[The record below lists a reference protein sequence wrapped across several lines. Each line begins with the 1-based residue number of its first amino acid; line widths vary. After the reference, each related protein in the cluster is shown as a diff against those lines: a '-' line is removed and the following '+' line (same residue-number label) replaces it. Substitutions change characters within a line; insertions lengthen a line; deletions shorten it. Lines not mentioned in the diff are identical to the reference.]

1 MYGKKTKKF
10 VSLLTANIYLVAVF
24 QHVFCHMLQ
33 RREKE
38 SEIHKRNP
46 GTIQGCNKDFRR
58 RHSYCRSRY
67 TCGEATQEDVG
78 TEENP
83 HE

>member
-1 MYGKKTKKF
+1 MF
-10 VSLLTANIYLVAVF
+10 
-24 QHVFCHMLQ
+24 Q

-58 RHSYCRSRY
+58 RHSY